1 VTARRPADPD
11 GVEAFCLS
19 LPGATIADGPGPARV
34 VAVAGAA
41 FAALGP
47 SGALS
52 LRCSA
57 AVASS
62 LGGRRPGIAAARSE
76 ADGCWWLALD
86 RPGALGDPDELL
98 DLLRAAYGLAVAG
111 LPGGPERARV
121 LTALR
126 SPLPTR
132 H

>member
-19 LPGATIADGPGPARV
+19 LPGATIADGPGAARV

-47 SGALS
+47 GDALS
-52 LRCSA
+52 LRCS
-57 AVASS
+57 
-62 LGGRRPGIAAARSE
+62 GAAARAFGGRPGAAPRPA
-76 ADGCWWLALD
+76 ADGEWWLALD

-111 LPGGPERARV
+111 LPGPERARV

-126 SPLPTR
+126 APPPTR